1 MTDSGRAQSAEPAG
15 QVITVFVAAP
25 LCRRCVR
32 IVSRQ
37 ISDVPGVVALEVDAA
52 AGRLR
57 IRGGVDH
64 GQLLAA
70 IRSAGFAVGSAPN
83 RPAGPLG
90 AGVGR

>member
-1 MTDSGRAQSAEPAG
+1 MTDSGRAQGAEPSA

-32 IVSRQ
+32 VVSRQ
-37 ISDVPGVVALEVDAA
+37 ISDVPGVVSLEVDAA
-52 AGRLR
+52 GGRLR

-70 IRSAGFAVGSAPN
+70 IRAAGFAVRSAPN
-83 RPAGPLG
+83 SSFDQLG
-90 AGVGR
+90 GG

>member
-1 MTDSGRAQSAEPAG
+1 MTERGRVQGAEPAAP
-15 QVITVFVAAP
+15 VVTVFVAAP

-37 ISDVPGVVALEVDAA
+37 ISDVPGVVSLEVDAA

-64 GQLLAA
+64 GRLLVA
-70 IRSAGFAVGSAPN
+70 ISSAGFAVRSAPDW
-83 RPAGPLG
+83 PVGQSG
-90 AGVGR
+90 GGVGG